1 MLDFALIGAGGYVA
15 PRHMRAIRDTGNRIV
30 ACLDKTDSVG
40 IIDSYFPEAD
50 FFVEFERFDRHI
62 DLLNRKGKGPEY
74 TSVCS
79 PNYLHDAHVRFALR
93 SGSHAICEKP
103 LVLNP
108 WNLDGLLEAEKG
120 SGRTVSSILQLRL
133 HPSIKALKQKVADA
147 NVDRYDIDLSYF
159 TSRGHWYFVSWKG
172 DVEKSG
178 GLATNIG
185 VHFFDM
191 LHFVFG
197 AVQDIRLHYSTP
209 STMAGYVEYERAR
222 VRWLLSVDA
231 DNLPKIAVENGLRT
245 YRSLTMNGDEIEFSG
260 GFTDL
265 HTESYKEILA
275 GNGFGIEANRSAV
288 ETVSTIRHLT
298 PIGLAGDYHP
308 MLKEIAGNKSSPRSG
323 Y

>member
-40 IIDSYFPEAD
+40 IIDSFFPQAD

-62 DLLNRKGKGPEY
+62 DLLRRKGEGPDY
-74 TSVCS
+74 ISICS

-108 WNLDGLLEAEKG
+108 WNLDGLLEAERN

-133 HPSIKALKQKVADA
+133 HPSIKALKEKAA
-147 NVDRYDIDLSYF
+147 ERNAEKYDIDLSYF

-172 DVEKSG
+172 DIEKSG

-197 AVQDIRLHYSTP
+197 AVQDIRLHYSVP
-209 STMAGYVEYERAR
+209 STMAGYIEYEKAR
-222 VRWLLSVDA
+222 VRWLLSIDA
-231 DNLPKIAVENGLRT
+231 DNLPRVAVEEGLRT
-245 YRSLTMNGDEIEFSG
+245 HRSLTMNGEEIEFSG
-260 GFTDL
+260 GFADL
-265 HTESYKEILA
+265 HTESYREILA
-275 GNGFGIEANRSAV
+275 GNGFGIEANRSAI

-298 PIGLAGDYHP
+298 PIGLTGDYHP
-308 MLKEIAGNKSSPRSG
+308 LLKEITGKKMSVRTG